1 MAIKECEQQFLTFQ
15 NIQDIH
21 IHPRPDCFSI
31 NVLCHYVNLCIGLG
45 ISKVGFLEHGR
56 RVLKNHQGVLNNK
69 NDILNFVRSIEK
81 IKNKK
86 EYHALEIKCG
96 IEIDYSTDSLIVEN
110 MLRECAKVPQ
120 LDYIIGSVHG
130 FSKKPYGEYIN
141 AVLNLI
147 RNYNID
153 ILGHFILSEDSVNYW
168 TEIEQMLDMLHSRQI
183 ALELNK
189 AERYDCKN
197 FKLKKSFLQKVL
209 IRDVRLVFGSDAHS
223 YLELIR
229 NNSRNWL

>member
-1 MAIKECEQQFLTFQ
+1 MYIKECDQKIFSFQ
-15 NIQDIH
+15 NIEDIH

-31 NVLCHYVNLCIGLG
+31 DVLCHYVDLCIELG
-45 ISKVGFLEHGR
+45 INKVGFVEHGR
-56 RVLKNHQGVLNNK
+56 RILKNHQGVLNNK
-69 NDILNFVRSIEK
+69 NDILSFAQIIET

-86 EYHALEIKCG
+86 KYQTLEIKCG
-96 IEIDYSTDSLIVEN
+96 IEIDYSTDSLFVED
-110 MLRECAKVPQ
+110 MLRECAKVRG

-147 RNYNID
+147 SNYKID
-153 ILGHFILSEDSVNYW
+153 VLGHFLLSEDIVNYW
-168 TEIEQMLDMLHSRQI
+168 DEIKHMLDILHSKQI

-197 FKLKKSFLQKVL
+197 PNLKKSFLHKVL
-209 IRDVRLVFGSDAHS
+209 LRDVMLVFGSDAHS
-223 YLELIR
+223 YSELMK